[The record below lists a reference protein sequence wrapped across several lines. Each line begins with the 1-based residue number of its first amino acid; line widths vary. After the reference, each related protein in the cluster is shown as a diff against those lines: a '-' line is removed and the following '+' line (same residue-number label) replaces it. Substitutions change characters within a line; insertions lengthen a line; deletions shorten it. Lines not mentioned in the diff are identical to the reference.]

1 MIKAQLK
8 QIYYLIVKT
17 RNLFKGLFRKQKNN
31 KYLFI
36 LSPPYCG
43 STILHEVL
51 STSSNVSVNNK
62 LGAREGQTLPGVAL
76 YMYNDLDT
84 RWDKN
89 KKLPW
94 KAIKIQ
100 WEKYWDKSKPIL
112 LEKSPPNIIRASE
125 IEKEFSP
132 AYFLCITRNPY
143 AFCESVIRKKNISA
157 EDAARFVIECLEYQ
171 RINVDKLKNVLYFSY
186 ENFVK
191 NTEKTKQK
199 IIDFLPEISDMQ
211 INGKFNAHNYFAKKS
226 EITDYNTS
234 SIARLKRSELKK
246 INSVFDKNKN
256 LLKSFN
262 Y

>member
-8 QIYYLIVKT
+8 QIYYSIIKT
-17 RNLFKGLFRKQKNN
+17 RNLLKGLFSKQKNN

-51 STSSNVSVNNK
+51 STSKNVSVNNK

-76 YMYNDLDT
+76 HMYNDLHI
-84 RWDKN
+84 RWDKS
-89 KKLPW
+89 KTLPW
-94 KAIKIQ
+94 KVIKIQ
-100 WEKYWDKSKPIL
+100 WEKYWDQTKVVL
-112 LEKSPPNIIRASE
+112 LEKSPPNIIRAVE
-125 IEKEFSP
+125 IENEFSP

-143 AFCESVIRKKNISA
+143 AFCESVIRKENISA
-157 EDAARFVIECLEYQ
+157 EDAARFVIECFEHQ
-171 RINVDKLKNVLYFSY
+171 RFNIDNLKNVLYFSY
-186 ENFVK
+186 ENFT
-191 NTEKTKQK
+191 NNIEKTKQE
-199 IIDFLPEISDMQ
+199 IIDFLPEIADIKTS
-211 INGKFNAHNYFAKKS
+211 GKFSAHNYFAQKS
-226 EITDYNTS
+226 EIINYNTS
-234 SIARLKRSELKK
+234 SIARLKRSELNK

>member
-17 RNLFKGLFRKQKNN
+17 RNLLKGLFSKQKNN

-51 STSSNVSVNNK
+51 STSNNVSVNNK

-76 YMYNDLDT
+76 HMYNDLHV
-84 RWDKN
+84 RWDKS
-89 KKLPW
+89 KRLPW
-94 KAIKIQ
+94 KTIKTQ
-100 WEKYWDKSKPIL
+100 WEKYCDKSKVVL
-112 LEKSPPNIIRASE
+112 LEKSPPNIIRATE

-143 AFCESVIRKKNISA
+143 AFCESVIRKNNISA
-157 EDAARFVIECLEYQ
+157 EDAALFVIKCLKYQ
-171 RINVDKLKNVLYFSY
+171 RSNIDNLKNVLYFSY
-186 ENFVK
+186 ENFTN
-191 NTEKTKQK
+191 NTEKIKQE
-199 IIDFLPEISDMQ
+199 IIDFLPEISDIQ
-211 INGKFNAHNYFAKKS
+211 TSGKFNAHNYFAKKS
-226 EITDYNTS
+226 EIINYNAS
-234 SIARLKRSELKK
+234 SIARLKRSELNK